1 MIVLL
6 VEDEPLTA
14 VVLQLT
20 LQEAGHQVRGPAGS
34 ATTALR
40 LAEIDP
46 APAVAI
52 VDINLRDGRGAGIG
66 LARDL
71 LRRDVVPLF
80 VSAQAIEAARHRHL
94 ALGFVGKP
102 YDPLAVL
109 RSVEFAGALL
119 AGDTLPVPPRGLMV
133 YGDPRAPG
141 A

>member
-14 VVLQLT
+14 VVLQMT
-20 LQEAGHQVRGPAGS
+20 FQEAGHEVRGPAS
-34 ATTALR
+34 TATMALR
-40 LAEIDP
+40 LAETAP
-46 APAVAI
+46 NPAVAV
-52 VDINLRDGRGAGIG
+52 VDINLRDGRGVGID

-71 LRRDVVPLF
+71 LERNVVPLF
-80 VSAQAIEAARHRHL
+80 VSAQVLEAERHRHL

-102 YDPLAVL
+102 YDPLSVL
-109 RSVEFAGALL
+109 RSVEFAGAYL